1 MLRKVFSFGGLLL
14 LGGALCLATPG
25 LAQTRGGGAGGGG
38 YFGDNPGGFR
48 RAGSYLS
55 GHGGSP
61 YSAGYGYDLSGLGPV
76 TQDSGYRGS
85 YWDSMPSY
93 PYGYFSAT
101 PPSPSATDTSAHIS
115 VAVPA
120 GARVWFGGAPTTSTG
135 PAREYISPALAPG
148 RQYTY
153 EVRAR
158 WNDNGQDV
166 TQTQQV
172 TVSAGAHV
180 NVAFPSP
187 PAQKR

>member
-14 LGGALCLATPG
+14 LGGALFLATPG

-38 YFGDNPGGFR
+38 YAGDYPGRFR
-48 RAGSYLS
+48 RAGSDLS
-55 GHGGSP
+55 GHGGSW
-61 YSAGYGYDLSGLGPV
+61 YSDDYGYDLPGLGPV
-76 TQDSGYRGS
+76 TYETGYRGS
-85 YWDSMPSY
+85 SWDSTPPY
-93 PYGYFSAT
+93 PYGSFSAT
-101 PPSPSATDTSAHIS
+101 SPSPAATDTSAHIS